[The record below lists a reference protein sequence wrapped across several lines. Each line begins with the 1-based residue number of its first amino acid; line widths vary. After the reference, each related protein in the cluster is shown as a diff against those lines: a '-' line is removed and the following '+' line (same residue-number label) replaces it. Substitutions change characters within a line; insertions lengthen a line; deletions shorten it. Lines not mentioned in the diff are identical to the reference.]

1 MTNIT
6 LWQLAP
12 SFNSRKVRYALGIK
26 GVPYTTREVGDENVH
41 EVVSLSGQPMTP
53 VLDHN
58 GVVMFDS
65 GAIVRYIDA
74 NIPGPR
80 LFSSNIDEMRQIEQW
95 ESNSRQLLLAPY
107 LRMSGQVR
115 TGEMNQTILDESKQS
130 YFDGARQVEQA
141 LNEHGVLI
149 GDSLTAAD
157 IFCACYLAYGF
168 LTEAEAGKRPPMVWA
183 LNNISLAQ
191 DMPALSTWFE
201 RLRAVES
208 ASQSVQ

>member
-1 MTNIT
+1 
-6 LWQLAP
+6 
-12 SFNSRKVRYALGIK
+12 
-26 GVPYTTREVGDENVH
+26 
-41 EVVSLSGQPMTP
+41 
-53 VLDHN
+53 
-58 GVVMFDS
+58 MFDS